1 MKKDDLQNFNPY
13 LSNKSDKEL
22 YAIRKKLA
30 KRLNQRMRRL
40 ESAGIDYGAIKFYKQ
55 DVARYYPGNK
65 GFKETLGKTKGISV
79 KHEISLLQNL
89 LNLPTSTLPGIKKIR
104 KKAMATFEDRY
115 NVKFKNVQQY
125 EDFITSSTWK
135 KLEELYGSA
144 TALDIIAK
152 SQKSVSQ
159 IKKDVESFMAK
170 TDRYTSSDIAKQLG
184 FKSLPDA
191 LKQAKSNRKQVTH
204 GNSRLS
210 SH

>member
-1 MKKDDLQNFNPY
+1 MKYDELQKFNPY
-13 LSNKSDKEL
+13 LSSKSDKEL

-40 ESAGIDYGAIKFYKQ
+40 ESAGIDYGAIKIYKQ

-65 GFKETLGKTKGISV
+65 GFKESLGKTKGISV

-104 KKAMATFEDRY
+104 KKAMGTFEYRY

-125 EDFITSSTWK
+125 EDFIASSTWK
-135 KLEELYGSA
+135 KLEELYGSG

-152 SQKSVSQ
+152 SQKTVSEIQ
-159 IKKDVESFMAK
+159 KDVEDFIAK

-191 LKQAKSNRKQVTH
+191 LKQAKSNRK
-204 GNSRLS
+204 
-210 SH
+210 

>member
-1 MKKDDLQNFNPY
+1 MKYDELQKFNPY
-13 LSNKSDKEL
+13 LSNKSDKDL

-40 ESAGIDYGAIKFYKQ
+40 ESAGIDYGAIKIYKQ

-65 GFKETLGKTKGISV
+65 GFKESLGKTKGISV

-104 KKAMATFEDRY
+104 KKAMATFEEKY
-115 NVKFKNVQQY
+115 NVKFKNVQEY
-125 EDFITSSTWK
+125 EDFIESETWK
-135 KLEELYGSA
+135 KLEEIYGSG

-159 IKKDVESFMAK
+159 IQKDVESFIAK

-191 LKQAKSNRKQVTH
+191 LKQAKSNRK
-204 GNSRLS
+204 
-210 SH
+210 

>member
-1 MKKDDLQNFNPY
+1 MKYDELQKFNPY

-40 ESAGIDYGAIKFYKQ
+40 ERAGIDYGAIKSYKK

-65 GFKETLGKTKGISV
+65 GFKESLGKTKGISV

-89 LNLPTSTLPGIKKIR
+89 LNLATSTLPGIKKIR
-104 KKAMATFEDRY
+104 KKAMATFEEKY
-115 NVKFKNVQQY
+115 AVKFKNVQQY
-125 EDFITSSTWK
+125 EDFITSETWK
-135 KLEELYGSA
+135 KLEELYGSG
-144 TALDIIAK
+144 TALDLIAT
-152 SQKSVSQ
+152 SQKTVSQ
-159 IKKDVESFMAK
+159 IQKDVEDFIAK

-191 LKQAKSNRKQVTH
+191 LKQAKSNRK
-204 GNSRLS
+204 
-210 SH
+210 

>member
-1 MKKDDLQNFNPY
+1 MKYDELQKFNPY
-13 LSNKSDKEL
+13 LSSKSDKEL

-40 ESAGIDYGAIKFYKQ
+40 ESVGIDYGAIKIYKQ

-65 GFKETLGKTKGISV
+65 GFKESLGKTKGISV

-104 KKAMATFEDRY
+104 KKAMGTFEEKY
-115 NVKFKNVQQY
+115 GVKFKNVQQY

-135 KLEELYGSA
+135 KLEELYGSG

-152 SQKSVSQ
+152 SQKTVSEIQ
-159 IKKDVESFMAK
+159 KDVEDFIAK
-170 TDRYTSSDIAKQLG
+170 TDKYTSSDIAKQLG

-191 LKQAKSNRKQVTH
+191 LKKAKTNRQE
-204 GNSRLS
+204 
-210 SH
+210 

>member
-1 MKKDDLQNFNPY
+1 MKNDDLQNFNPY
-13 LSNKSDKEL
+13 LSSKSDKEL

-40 ESAGIDYGAIKFYKQ
+40 ESVGIDYGAIKIYKQ

-65 GFKETLGKTKGISV
+65 GFKESLGKTKGISV

-104 KKAMATFEDRY
+104 KKAMGTFEEKY
-115 NVKFKNVQQY
+115 GVKFKNVQQY

-135 KLEELYGSA
+135 KLDELYGSG

-152 SQKSVSQ
+152 SQKTVSEIQ
-159 IKKDVESFMAK
+159 KDVEDFIAK

-191 LKQAKSNRKQVTH
+191 LKQAKSNRK
-204 GNSRLS
+204 
-210 SH
+210 

>member
-13 LSNKSDKEL
+13 LSKKSDKEL

-40 ESAGIDYGAIKFYKQ
+40 ESAGIDYGAIKFYKH

-65 GFKETLGKTKGISV
+65 GFKESLGKTKGITV
-79 KHEISLLQNL
+79 KHEIRLLQIL

-104 KKAMATFEDRY
+104 KKAMGTFEDRY

-125 EDFITSSTWK
+125 EDFIASSTWK
-135 KLEELYGSA
+135 KLDELYGSA

-159 IKKDVESFMAK
+159 IQKDVESFIAK

-191 LKQAKSNRKQVTH
+191 LKQAKSNRK
-204 GNSRLS
+204 
-210 SH
+210 

>member
-1 MKKDDLQNFNPY
+1 MKNDDLQTFNPY
-13 LSNKSDKEL
+13 LISKSDKEL

-40 ESAGIDYGAIKFYKQ
+40 EAAGIDYGAIKIYKQ

-65 GFKETLGKTKGISV
+65 GFKESLGKTKGISV

-104 KKAMATFEDRY
+104 KKAMGTFENRY

-125 EDFITSSTWK
+125 EDFIASSTWK
-135 KLEELYGSA
+135 KLDELYGSA

-159 IKKDVESFMAK
+159 IQKDVESFIAK
-170 TDRYTSSDIAKQLG
+170 TDRYTSSDIAKELG

-191 LKQAKSNRKQVTH
+191 LKQAKSNRK
-204 GNSRLS
+204 
-210 SH
+210 

>member
-1 MKKDDLQNFNPY
+1 MKNDDLQKFNPY

-40 ESAGIDYGAIKFYKQ
+40 EAAGIDYGAIKIYKQ

-65 GFKETLGKTKGISV
+65 GFKESLGKTKGLSV

-104 KKAMATFEDRY
+104 KKAMGTFEDRY

-135 KLEELYGSA
+135 KLEELYGSG

-152 SQKSVSQ
+152 SQKTVSEIQ
-159 IKKDVESFMAK
+159 KDVEDFIAK

-191 LKQAKSNRKQVTH
+191 LKQAKSNRK
-204 GNSRLS
+204 
-210 SH
+210 

>member
-1 MKKDDLQNFNPY
+1 MKNDDLQKFNPY

-40 ESAGIDYGAIKFYKQ
+40 ESREIDYGAIKIYKQ

-65 GFKETLGKTKGISV
+65 GFKESLGKTRGISV

-89 LNLPTSTLPGIKKIR
+89 LNLPTSTFSGIKKIR
-104 KKAMATFEDRY
+104 KKAMGTFENRY

-125 EDFITSSTWK
+125 EDFIASSTWE
-135 KLEELYGSA
+135 KLDELYGSA

-152 SQKSVSQ
+152 SQKSVSEIQ
-159 IKKDVESFMAK
+159 KDVESFIAK

-191 LKQAKSNRKQVTH
+191 LKQAKSNRK
-204 GNSRLS
+204 
-210 SH
+210 

>member
-1 MKKDDLQNFNPY
+1 MKNDDLQKFNPY
-13 LSNKSDKEL
+13 LSTKSEKEL

-40 ESAGIDYGAIKFYKQ
+40 ESAGIDYGAIKIYKQ
-55 DVARYYPGNK
+55 DVARYYQGNK
-65 GFKETLGKTKGISV
+65 GFKESLGETKGISV

-104 KKAMATFEDRY
+104 KTAMGTFETKY
-115 NVKFKNVQQY
+115 GVKFKNVQEY
-125 EDFITSSTWK
+125 EDFINSETWK
-135 KLEELYGSA
+135 KLDEVYGSG

-152 SQKSVSQ
+152 SQKTISQ
-159 IKKDVESFMAK
+159 IQKDVELFLAK

-191 LKQAKSNRKQVTH
+191 LKKAKTNRH
-204 GNSRLS
+204 E
-210 SH
+210 